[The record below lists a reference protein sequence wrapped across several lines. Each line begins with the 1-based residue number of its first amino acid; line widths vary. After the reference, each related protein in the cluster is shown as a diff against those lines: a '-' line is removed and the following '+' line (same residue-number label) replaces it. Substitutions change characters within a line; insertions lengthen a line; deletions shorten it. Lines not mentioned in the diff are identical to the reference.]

1 MINDDGL
8 DTEGDTKLLVTEDE
22 IEDGDGDDDDEI
34 VDAKRTLA
42 ALKIA
47 ADADFDTDDD
57 DEGEHV
63 GTYMTG
69 VPPVLS
75 DLSVNPK

>member
-8 DTEGDTKLLVTEDE
+8 DTEGETKLLETEDE
-22 IEDGDGDDDDEI
+22 IEDGDDDDDEI

-47 ADADFDTDDD
+47 AEADFDTD

-69 VPPVLS
+69 EHPVLS

>member
-8 DTEGDTKLLVTEDE
+8 DTEGETKLLETEDK
-22 IEDGDGDDDDEI
+22 IEDGDDDEI

-47 ADADFDTDDD
+47 AEADLDTD

-69 VPPVLS
+69 EHPVCQRCQ
-75 DLSVNPK
+75 